1 MHQKYAR
8 ICNVDC
14 KSIIKCSIKQK
25 QMIWNDERAITQ
37 HLKMFKFINTNK
49 VLSLCLVL
57 YI

>member
-1 MHQKYAR
+1 MHQKYTR

-25 QMIWNDERAITQ
+25 QMIWNDDRAITQ
-37 HLKMFKFINTNK
+37 HLKMLFINMNNL
-49 VLSLCLVL
+49 LSLCLVL